1 MAPDLGGAAGA
12 PPALDSQTVLKVP
25 RAITHNALQAIGVAP
40 ALGGAAGAA
49 CSEIPNCSDC
59 FKSTHTQYHSKQSG
73 WRPPWVG
80 SLAFAND
87 PCFLPLPWLP
97 GSCSLAPWLLL
108 LGSLAIGPWFPW
120 LLLLGSLAPWLL
132 PLGSLALA
140 LAPWLLL
147 LGWLSGSCSL
157 VLGAC
162 SLVPWL
168 SLVGSLMVLK
178 LLAPFRN
185 QPRRP

>member
-1 MAPDLGGAAGA
+1 MFQKHAHTIPLQAIWMAPDLGGAAGA
-12 PPALDSQTVLKVP
+12 PPALDSQTVLKASRP
-25 RAITHNALQAIGVAP
+25 ITHDALQAIEVAP

-97 GSCSLAPWLLL
+97 GSCSLAPWLLA
-108 LGSLAIGPWFPW
+108 LGSLGSC
-120 LLLLGSLAPWLL
+120 SLAPWLPGSCPLVPWLLLWL
-132 PLGSLALA
+132 PGSCSLVGSLALA
-140 LAPWLLL
+140 PW
-147 LGWLSGSCSL
+147 
-157 VLGAC
+157 
-162 SLVPWL
+162 SLVP
-168 SLVGSLMVLK
+168 
-178 LLAPFRN
+178 
-185 QPRRP
+185 